1 MKTSTL
7 FMAYAKA
14 HHIIDASELRIAV
27 SRTRA
32 EKERIDD
39 RTNHLTMLMI
49 KLQKR
54 ILARLEVRDD

>member
-14 HHIIDASELRIAV
+14 HHIIDASQLKIALA
-27 SRTRA
+27 RTRA

-39 RTNHLTMLMI
+39 RANRLTVTMI

-54 ILARLEVRDD
+54 ILARLEARDD